1 MHSSTLGDSDFE
13 IIASGQPV
21 ELAEYFSGFTNT
33 KRLGGASAQ
42 SPRGRRGH

>member
-21 ELAEYFSGFTNT
+21 ALAEYFRGFTSYQ
-33 KRLGGASAQ
+33 KAGGASAQ
-42 SPRGRRGH
+42 SP